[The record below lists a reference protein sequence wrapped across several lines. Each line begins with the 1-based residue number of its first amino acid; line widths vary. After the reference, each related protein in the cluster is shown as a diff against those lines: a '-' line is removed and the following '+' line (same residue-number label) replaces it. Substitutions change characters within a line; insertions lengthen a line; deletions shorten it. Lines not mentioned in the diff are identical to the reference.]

1 MPLQVVMNLVTVE
14 WKIYKSAIQK
24 CNDNVQLA
32 TLLPHIHIL
41 VSASVNALGYEL
53 RLVSQNHSYRHFETW
68 LLIGLN
74 LLNFCSISVFDC
86 ASFLFRM
93 SLNNLSKESV
103 LPSHCVQ
110 LIVQLDFIS
119 FSSVQN

>member
-32 TLLPHIHIL
+32 TLLPHIHLL

-53 RLVSQNHSYRHFETW
+53 VCCLKT
-68 LLIGLN
+68 IA
-74 LLNFCSISVFDC
+74 I
-86 ASFLFRM
+86 
-93 SLNNLSKESV
+93 
-103 LPSHCVQ
+103 
-110 LIVQLDFIS
+110 DFS
-119 FSSVQN
+119 RRGYL